1 MWACSTKRFI
11 LLYIRFHFDSAR
23 QRIADG
29 RRPLRRSRLL
39 LVSRYPYRY
48 ATMRQMIALANL
60 STEYHQTIQV
70 KINWDIAIHQSLNQ
84 FLSFHFFILLVRLQ
98 LRTVRFER
106 RYIFLVERQERS
118 GPVFLGRQQF
128 QRPHLSVRH
137 RPQLHRILCDLQLPL
152 CCARSTYWCRYSVYS
167 PYFNY
172 VIIYMYT

>member
-70 KINWDIAIHQSLNQ
+70 KIN
-84 FLSFHFFILLVRLQ
+84 
-98 LRTVRFER
+98 
-106 RYIFLVERQERS
+106 
-118 GPVFLGRQQF
+118 
-128 QRPHLSVRH
+128 
-137 RPQLHRILCDLQLPL
+137 
-152 CCARSTYWCRYSVYS
+152 
-167 PYFNY
+167 
-172 VIIYMYT
+172 